1 MIIQLRDEEAAATE
15 IGYILTFFLGL
26 MFLTTF
32 SVWTFDIQQATEE
45 RWTNEA
51 IQENLREVS
60 EAVERADSA
69 MRIDSNASYAEPIY
83 LRLSADTGLGLILL
97 LTEESV
103 TITDTSEARMFTQE
117 ISAASDATHSGEVN
131 LAGVSIVWVSLQ
143 NGNITIGLEQPG
155 F

>member
-1 MIIQLRDEEAAATE
+1 MIIELRDEEAAATE

-60 EAVERADSA
+60 EAVERADSV

>member
-1 MIIQLRDEEAAATE
+1 MIVKLRNEEAAATE

-45 RWTNEA
+45 RWTDEA
-51 IQENLREVS
+51 IQENLREVA
-60 EAVERADSA
+60 EAVERADAA
-69 MRIDSNASYAEPIY
+69 MRIDSNASYAEPVY

-97 LTEESV
+97 VTEESV
-103 TITDTSEARMFTQE
+103 TITDPSETRMFSQE

-131 LAGVSIVWVSLQ
+131 LAGVDIVWISLQ
-143 NGNITIGLEQPG
+143 EGNITVGLEQPG